1 MNNKQPLER
10 RIIIAFTLMTLLV
23 SGTFSWGI
31 VAIAHFVEEHLVSQE
46 LDRQLY
52 VVVHEDLRNG
62 RAPRLDPETHFYAS
76 NLDAFAIPKQFDRQ
90 APGFAEVVDGDEAFY
105 VYMQDINGVR
115 YVLVQ
120 EQHEFEQREQ
130 ALFNVVL
137 AGFLLSIVGAWGL
150 GRLMARKIM
159 QPVSR
164 LAQQVQHRDQLL
176 PLAPP
181 LAPEYADDEIG
192 HLAAAFDSTL
202 SKLRNS
208 LEREKLFTS
217 DVSHELRTPLMII
230 ASSCELLAETNR
242 SEKENTHLQRIQRA
256 SEEMHDLVQTF
267 LILARSKPEEAF
279 LGGQATLQTIA
290 DAQVELWAP
299 LFAEKQMCFQLY
311 TKQAPNQ
318 VLYNA
323 TFLRTVLSN
332 LLRNAL
338 HYTEQGEVTLTLYAD
353 HFTVEDTGIG
363 IPEDFQESIFQ
374 PFTRG
379 QNARGEG
386 LGLGLSLVRRICI
399 HQGWSIQVGTRHPH
413 GSCFHVFLNPKKPH
427 TEKH

>member
-299 LFAEKQMCFQLY
+299 LFAEKQMCFQLH

>member
-23 SGTFSWGI
+23 SGTFSLGI
-31 VAIAHFVEEHLVSQE
+31 VAIVHFIEEHLVSQE
-46 LDRQLY
+46 LDRQLH

-62 RAPRLDPETHFYAS
+62 RSPRLDPETHFYAS
-76 NLDAFAIPKQFDRQ
+76 NLDEFAIPKQFDRKEL
-90 APGFAEVVDGDEAFY
+90 GFAEVVDGDEAFY
-105 VYMQDINGVR
+105 VYIQEINGVR
-115 YVLVQ
+115 YALVQ
-120 EQHEFEQREQ
+120 EQHEFEDREQ

-137 AGFLLSIVGAWGL
+137 AGFILSIIGAWGL

-164 LAQQVQHRDQLL
+164 LAQQVRHRDQLL

-181 LAPEYADDEIG
+181 LAPEYANDEIG

-230 ASSCELLAETNR
+230 ASSCELLAEGHLA
-242 SEKENTHLQRIQRA
+242 EKEVTHLQRIKRA

-279 LGGQATLQTIA
+279 LGGQATLQSIA
-290 DAQVELWAP
+290 DAQVELWQP
-299 LFAEKQMCFQLY
+299 LFNEKQIHLQLSIAQPPSA
-311 TKQAPNQ
+311 T
-318 VLYNA
+318 LYNA

-338 HYTEQGEVTLTLYAD
+338 HYTEQGKVKLTLYAH

-374 PFTRG
+374 PFVRG
-379 QNARGEG
+379 DNARGEG
-386 LGLGLSLVRRICI
+386 LGLGLSLVRRICT
-399 HQGWSIQVGTRHPH
+399 HQGWSIQVSSRSPS
-413 GSCFHVFLNPKKPH
+413 GSCFSVFLESNKQP
-427 TEKH
+427 

>member
-1 MNNKQPLER
+1 MNTKQPLER

-23 SGTFSWGI
+23 SGTFSLGI
-31 VAIAHFVEEHLVSQE
+31 VAIVHFIEEHLVSQE
-46 LDRQLY
+46 LDRQLH
-52 VVVHEDLRNG
+52 VVVHEDLRTG

-76 NLDAFAIPKQFDRQ
+76 NLDEFAIPAQFDRQ
-90 APGFAEVVDGDEAFY
+90 EAGFTEIVDGDTAFY
-105 VYMQDINGVR
+105 VYMQEINGVR

-120 EQHEFEQREQ
+120 DQYEFEQREQ
-130 ALFNVVL
+130 TLFNVVL
-137 AGFLLSIVGAWGL
+137 AGFLLSIAGAWGL
-150 GRLMARKIM
+150 GRAMARKIM

-164 LAQQVQHRDQLL
+164 LAQQVRHRDQLL

-202 SKLRNS
+202 SKLRHS

-230 ASSCELLAETNR
+230 ASSCELLAEAHL

-267 LILARSKPEEAF
+267 LILARSQPEAAF
-279 LGGQATLQTIA
+279 LGGQATVQHIA
-290 DAQVELWAP
+290 ETQVEHWKP
-299 LFAEKQMCFQLY
+299 SFINKQIHFTYCSAQPSDE
-311 TKQAPNQ
+311 T
-318 VLYNA
+318 LYNA
-323 TFLRTVLSN
+323 TFLRTVFSN

-338 HYTEQGEVTLTLYAD
+338 HYTEQGEVTLTLYTH

-363 IPEDFQESIFQ
+363 IQADFQESIFQ

-386 LGLGLSLVRRICI
+386 LGLGLSLVRRICT
-399 HQGWSIQVGTRHPH
+399 HQGWSIQVSARMPQ
-413 GSCFHVFLNPKKPH
+413 GSCFSVCLNNKTAQ

>member
-1 MNNKQPLER
+1 MSNKQPLER

-23 SGTFSWGI
+23 SGTFSLGI
-31 VAIAHFVEEHLVSQE
+31 VAIVHFIEEHLVSQE
-46 LDRQLY
+46 LDRQLHT
-52 VVVHEDLRNG
+52 VVYEDLPKG
-62 RAPRLDPETHFYAS
+62 HPPRLDPSTHFYAS
-76 NLDAFAIPKQFDRQ
+76 NSAEFAIPKQFYRQ
-90 APGFAEVVDGDEAFY
+90 ELGFTEFIEGDEAFY
-105 VYMQDINGVR
+105 VYIQEINGVR

-120 EQHEFEQREQ
+120 EQHEFEEREQ

-137 AGFLLSIVGAWGL
+137 AGFILSIIGAWLL
-150 GRLMARKIM
+150 GRVMARKIM

-164 LAQQVQHRDQLL
+164 LAQQVRHRDQLL

-181 LAPEYADDEIG
+181 LAPEYANDEIG

-230 ASSCELLAETNR
+230 ATSCELLAEANLL
-242 SEKENTHLQRIQRA
+242 EKEATHLQRIQRA

-279 LGGQATLQTIA
+279 LGGQATLQGIA
-290 DAQVELWAP
+290 DAQVEQWQPMFTDKQIEFQCVQAEAP
-299 LFAEKQMCFQLY
+299 KE
-311 TKQAPNQ
+311 T
-318 VLYNA
+318 LYNA

-338 HYTEQGEVTLTLYAD
+338 HYTEQGEVKLTLYAD

-363 IPEDFQESIFQ
+363 IPADFQESIFD

-379 QNARGEG
+379 HNARGEG
-386 LGLGLSLVRRICI
+386 LGLGLSLVRRICT
-399 HQGWSIQVGTRHPH
+399 HQGWTIQVSNRSPQ
-413 GSCFHVFLNPKKPH
+413 GSCFSVFLAPKK
-427 TEKH
+427 

>member
-23 SGTFSWGI
+23 SGTFSLGI
-31 VAIAHFVEEHLVSQE
+31 VAIVHFIEEHLVSQE
-46 LDRQLY
+46 LDRQLHT
-52 VVVHEDLRNG
+52 VVHEDLRNG
-62 RAPRLDPETHFYAS
+62 RSPRLDSETHFYAS
-76 NLDAFAIPKQFDRQ
+76 NLKAFTIPTQFNLQ
-90 APGFAEVVDGDEAFY
+90 APGFAEVIDGDEAFY
-105 VYMQDINGVR
+105 VYTQDIEGVR

-120 EQHEFEQREQ
+120 EQHEFEEREQ

-137 AGFLLSIVGAWGL
+137 AGFLLSIIGAWGL

-159 QPVSR
+159 QPVRR
-164 LAQQVQHRDQLL
+164 LAHQVQHRDQLL

-230 ASSCELLAETNR
+230 ASSCELLAEADLAD
-242 SEKENTHLQRIQRA
+242 KETTHLQRIQRA

-279 LGGQATLQTIA
+279 LGGQATLQTIT
-290 DAQVELWAP
+290 DAQIELWKP
-299 LFAEKQMCFQLY
+299 LFNAKNIHFQRCIAQP
-311 TKQAPNQ
+311 TSET
-318 VLYNA
+318 LYNA

-338 HYTEQGEVTLTLYAD
+338 HYTEHGEVKLTLYAD

-363 IPEDFQESIFQ
+363 IPVDFQDNIFE

-379 QNARGEG
+379 KNARGEG
-386 LGLGLSLVRRICI
+386 LGLGLSLVRRICT
-399 HQGWSIQVGTRHPH
+399 HQGWSIQVKARSPH
-413 GSCFHVFLNPKKPH
+413 GSCFSLYLN
-427 TEKH
+427 TATAAERR

>member
-1 MNNKQPLER
+1 MNTKQPLER

-23 SGTFSWGI
+23 SGTFSLGI
-31 VAIAHFVEEHLVSQE
+31 VGIVHFIEEHLVSQE
-46 LDRQLY
+46 LNRQLH
-52 VVVHEDLRNG
+52 VVVHEDLPKG
-62 RAPRLDPETHFYAS
+62 HPPRLDPETHFYAS
-76 NLDAFAIPKQFDRQ
+76 NLEEFTIPPQFNHQ
-90 APGFAEVVDGDEAFY
+90 QPGFTEIVDGAEAFY
-105 VYMQDINGVR
+105 VYMQEINGVR

-120 EQHEFEQREQ
+120 EQDEFEQREQ

-137 AGFLLSIVGAWGL
+137 AGFLLSIVGAWVL
-150 GRLMARKIM
+150 GRFMARKIM

-192 HLAAAFDSTL
+192 HLAAAFDRTL
-202 SKLRNS
+202 GKLRNS

-230 ASSCELLAETNR
+230 ASSSELLAEANL
-242 SEKENTHLQRIQRA
+242 SEKENTHLKRIQRA

-279 LGGQATLQTIA
+279 LGGQATLQKIT
-290 DAQVELWAP
+290 DAQVELWKP
-299 LFAEKQMCFQLY
+299 LFIDKRIHFELCIAQPPS
-311 TKQAPNQ
+311 TT
-318 VLYNA
+318 LYNA

-332 LLRNAL
+332 LLRNAW
-338 HYTEQGEVTLTLYAD
+338 HYTEQGEVKLTLYTD
-353 HFTVEDTGIG
+353 SFTVEDTGIG
-363 IPEDFQESIFQ
+363 IPVGFQESIFE
-374 PFTRG
+374 PFSRG

-386 LGLGLSLVRRICI
+386 LGLGLSLVRRICT
-399 HQGWSIQVGTRHPH
+399 HQGWSIQVSSRTPI
-413 GSCFHVFLNPKKPH
+413 GSCFSVFLDSKTQ
-427 TEKH
+427 TESA

>member
-1 MNNKQPLER
+1 MNTKQPLKR

-23 SGTFSWGI
+23 SGTFSLGI
-31 VAIAHFVEEHLVSQE
+31 VAIVHFIEEHLVSQE
-46 LDRQLY
+46 LSRQLH
-52 VVVHEDLRNG
+52 VVVHDDLRSG

-76 NLDAFAIPKQFDRQ
+76 DLKEFAIPPQFNQ
-90 APGFAEVVDGDEAFY
+90 QEPGFTEVVDGDEAFY
-105 VYMQDINGVR
+105 VYMQEINGVR

-120 EQHEFEQREQ
+120 DQHEFEQREQ

-137 AGFLLSIVGAWGL
+137 AGFLLSIAGAWGL

-159 QPVSR
+159 LPVSR
-164 LAQQVQHRDQLL
+164 LAQQVKHRDQLL

-181 LAPEYADDEIG
+181 LAPEYANDEIG

-230 ASSCELLAETNR
+230 ASSCELLAEANL
-242 SEKENTHLQRIQRA
+242 SEQENTHLQRIQRA

-279 LGGQATLQTIA
+279 LGGQATLQKIT
-290 DAQVELWAP
+290 DAQVELWKPTFTDKHIHFEFCIAQP
-299 LFAEKQMCFQLY
+299 PS
-311 TKQAPNQ
+311 TT
-318 VLYNA
+318 LYNA

-332 LLRNAL
+332 LLRNAW
-338 HYTEQGEVTLTLYAD
+338 HYTEQGEVKLTLYTD
-353 HFTVEDTGIG
+353 SFTVEDTGIG
-363 IPEDFQESIFQ
+363 IPEGFQESMFE

-379 QNARGEG
+379 KNARGEG
-386 LGLGLSLVRRICI
+386 LGLGLSLVRRICT
-399 HQGWSIQVGTRHPH
+399 HQGWSIQVSTRTPH
-413 GSCFHVFLNPKKPH
+413 GSCFSVFLN
-427 TEKH
+427 TTNLAAEKQ

>member
-23 SGTFSWGI
+23 SGTFSLGI
-31 VAIAHFVEEHLVSQE
+31 VAIVHFIEEHLVSQE
-46 LDRQLY
+46 LDRQLHT
-52 VVVHEDLRNG
+52 VVHEDIRNG
-62 RAPRLDPETHFYAS
+62 RSPRLDPETHFYAS
-76 NLDAFAIPKQFDRQ
+76 NLDEFAIPKQFDRKEL
-90 APGFAEVVDGDEAFY
+90 GFAEVVDGDEAFY
-105 VYMQDINGVR
+105 VYIQEINGVR
-115 YVLVQ
+115 YALVQ
-120 EQHEFEQREQ
+120 EQHEFEDREQ

-137 AGFLLSIVGAWGL
+137 AGFILSIIGAWGL

-164 LAQQVQHRDQLL
+164 LAQQVRHRDQLL

-181 LAPEYADDEIG
+181 LAPEYANDEIG

-230 ASSCELLAETNR
+230 ASSCELLAEGHLA
-242 SEKENTHLQRIQRA
+242 EKEVTHLQRIKRA

-279 LGGQATLQTIA
+279 LGGQATLQSIA
-290 DAQVELWAP
+290 DAQVELWQP
-299 LFAEKQMCFQLY
+299 LFNEKQIHLQLSIAQPPSA
-311 TKQAPNQ
+311 T
-318 VLYNA
+318 LYNA

-338 HYTEQGEVTLTLYAD
+338 HYTEQGKVKLTLYAH

-374 PFTRG
+374 PFVRG
-379 QNARGEG
+379 DNARGEG
-386 LGLGLSLVRRICI
+386 LGLGLSLVRRICT
-399 HQGWSIQVGTRHPH
+399 HQGWSIQVSSRSPS
-413 GSCFHVFLNPKKPH
+413 GSCFSVFLESNKQP
-427 TEKH
+427 